1 MTRKRFV
8 KLLMAQGYSRNEANR
23 YAQYAAAEGG
33 SYQEEYDD
41 LEEMLR
47 KVRGLNVEGMLE
59 TMQRVTQALEEA
71 LPKFVEAVARTNEAI
86 QAGLSAFCEAYRAAM
101 DKEKEPEA

>member
-1 MTRKRFV
+1 MTRKRYV

-23 YAQYAAAEGG
+23 SARYAVAEGG

-47 KVRGLNVEGMLE
+47 KMRGLNVEGMRL
-59 TMQRVTQALEEA
+59 T
-71 LPKFVEAVARTNEAI
+71 I
-86 QAGLSAFCEAYRAAM
+86 
-101 DKEKEPEA
+101 